1 MTKVT
6 ITFTIDE
13 NIYNDYEDILDT
25 FLIDLDCLGVKDAEV
40 MEDEEK

>member
-13 NIYNDYEDILDT
+13 TGYNTYEDILDT
-25 FLIDLDCLGVKDAEV
+25 FLNDLDCLGIDDTEVKEEEV
-40 MEDEEK
+40 

>member
-13 NIYNDYEDILDT
+13 NGYHDYEDILDT
-25 FLIDLDCLGVKDAEV
+25 FLNDLDTLGVDDTEV
-40 MEDEEK
+40 EEDEV

>member
-25 FLIDLDCLGVKDAEV
+25 FSNDLDCLGVGDLEV
-40 MEDEEK
+40 TEE